1 MEGCDFLGRTTV
13 YNTISS
19 PELLKQ
25 VLPENLELGNDF
37 LEYLQSID
45 RSKNTIAQYKNDL
58 NIFWCWN
65 LQYNKNKEFVKITK
79 REFSRFQNHALNE
92 WMWSPKRVRRVKSTL
107 SSLSNYIENIL
118 DEEPEYEG
126 YRAVIRKIESPAN
139 TAVRE
144 KTVFTKEELQSLL
157 DHLVEEKKYMQACVL
172 SLAMNS
178 GRRKAEL
185 PRFKVSY
192 FDESNVKF
200 GSLYQTPEKVKTK
213 GQGSKGKM
221 LELFVF
227 KKEFDPYLKLWLE
240 ERDKLGITS
249 EWLFPA
255 KINDGWDNSKQV
267 TIETLNSWAAQ
278 FARYLNKDFYW
289 HSLRH
294 FFTTECIRSNLP
306 ASVIQTIVGWE
317 SADMVTLYTDLSI
330 EETLGQYF
338 DENGIKVV
346 EQKSLADM

>member
-1 MEGCDFLGRTTV
+1 MGRTTV
-13 YNTISS
+13 YNKISS

-25 VLPENLELGNDF
+25 VLPENIELSNDF
-37 LEYLQSID
+37 LDYLQSVD
-45 RSKNTIAQYKNDL
+45 KAKSTIAQYKNDL

-65 LQYNKNKEFVKITK
+65 LQHNKNKEFIKITK
-79 REFSRFQNHALNE
+79 REFSKFQNHALNE
-92 WMWSPKRVRRVKSTL
+92 WMWSPKRTRRVKSVI
-107 SSLSNYIENIL
+107 SSMSNYIENIL
-118 DEEPEYEG
+118 DEEPEFEG
-126 YRAVIRKIESPAN
+126 YRAIIRKIESPIN
-139 TAVRE
+139 VAVRK
-144 KTVFTKEELQSLL
+144 KTVFKKEELQKLL
-157 DHLVEEKKYMQACVL
+157 DHLVENEKYIQACVL

-192 FDESNVKF
+192 FDEENVKF

-213 GQGSKGKM
+213 GYSSKGKM
-221 LELFVF
+221 IELFVF
-227 KKEFDPYLKLWLE
+227 KKDFDKYLNLWLE
-240 ERDKLGITS
+240 ERKRLGITS

-255 KINDGWDNSKQV
+255 KTNDGWDNNKQLK
-267 TIETLNSWAAQ
+267 IETLNSWADQ
-278 FARYLNKDFYW
+278 FSTFLGKDFYW

-306 ASVIQTIVGWE
+306 SSVVQKIIGWD

-338 DENGIKVV
+338 DENGIKNV
-346 EQKSLADM
+346 EQKSLTEM